1 MLLFFC
7 LAIFLDFAKL
17 AAAEEAKDPDVP
29 GMVTILYHAF
39 FLAYIMLKSIIVQ
52 IEKINCETIGIV

>member
-17 AAAEEAKDPDVP
+17 AAAEETNDPDIP
-29 GMVTILYHAF
+29 GMVTVLRMCNAF
-39 FLAYIMLKSIIVQ
+39 FIYIILRFSIVQ
-52 IEKINCETIGIV
+52 IERS

>member
-17 AAAEEAKDPDVP
+17 AAAEETNDPDAP
-29 GMVTILYHAF
+29 GMVTVLYHDF
-39 FLAYIMLKSIIVQ
+39 FS
-52 IEKINCETIGIV
+52 